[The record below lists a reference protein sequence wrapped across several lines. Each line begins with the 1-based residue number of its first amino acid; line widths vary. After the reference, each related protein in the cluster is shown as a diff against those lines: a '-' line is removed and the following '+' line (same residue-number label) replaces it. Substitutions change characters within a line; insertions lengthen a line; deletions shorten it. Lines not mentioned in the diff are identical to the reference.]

1 MTVTLIRTY
10 TPNAGPSKV
19 TEHIVQAATPDEV
32 WAICF
37 RQYFNKER
45 YANSTHTRFKDPAHR
60 KPYREWINNVNNYAN
75 NGGDMW

>member
-1 MTVTLIRTY
+1 MKVTLIRTY
-10 TPNAGPSKV
+10 TPNVGPSKV
-19 TEHIVQAATPDEV
+19 TKHIVEAPTADQV

-45 YANSTHTRFKDPAHR
+45 YANSTYTRFENPEHR
-60 KPYREWINNVNNYAN
+60 EPYREWISDVNNYAN

>member
-1 MTVTLIRTY
+1 MQVTLIRTY
-10 TPNAGPSKV
+10 TPNTGPSKI
-19 TEHIVQAATPDEV
+19 TEHIVEAATAAEV

-45 YANSTHTRFKDPAHR
+45 YANSTYTRFKDAHHR
-60 KPYREWINNVNNYAN
+60 AAYNEWISDINNYAT